1 MLSNILYYLKVA
13 NEKLT
18 AKGYKECKQIKFLYK
33 EDIAMLEFINF
44 VYFLYTS
51 TIKTT
56 GLLTLGDLT
65 NEEAVSN

>member
-1 MLSNILYYLKVA
+1 MLSNILHHLEVA

-18 AKGYKECKQIKFLYK
+18 ARGYKECEQIKFLYK

-56 GLLTLGDLT
+56 SLLTLEDLI
-65 NEEAVSN
+65 NKEAVSN